1 MKVIYY
7 RRADGSIRT
16 FHGAGKIPEYQ
27 LPERVKE
34 YNNNSKTDQAFVTDL
49 PEGSLEAHLFQQA
62 QARARLDLD
71 TLTIRYSGST
81 KSIITYDENGEIVLA
96 IDPDDLDIVIRLEP
110 VDRRLLLP
118 VVVIPRHRDG
128 IGDGYLCAGRQGRV
142 RHDIKGAGKACH
154 GHRDLL
160 VL

>member
-1 MKVIYY
+1 MKVIHY

-16 FHGAGKIPEYQ
+16 YHGAGKIPEYQ

-71 TLTIRYSGST
+71 KL
-81 KSIITYDENGEIVLA
+81 
-96 IDPDDLDIVIRLEP
+96 
-110 VDRRLLLP
+110 
-118 VVVIPRHRDG
+118 
-128 IGDGYLCAGRQGRV
+128 
-142 RHDIKGAGKACH
+142 
-154 GHRDLL
+154 RDLRATL
-160 VL
+160 ADADSLICDLICQAEEGK

>member
-49 PEGSLEAHLFQQA
+49 P
-62 QARARLDLD
+62 
-71 TLTIRYSGST
+71 
-81 KSIITYDENGEIVLA
+81 
-96 IDPDDLDIVIRLEP
+96 
-110 VDRRLLLP
+110 
-118 VVVIPRHRDG
+118 
-128 IGDGYLCAGRQGRV
+128 RV
-142 RHDIKGAGKACH
+142 
-154 GHRDLL
+154 
-160 VL
+160 

>member
-16 FHGAGKIPEYQ
+16 YHGAGKIPEYQ

-49 PEGSLEAHLFQQA
+49 PEGSFEAHLFQQA

-71 TLTIRYSGST
+71 TLQDLRAT
-81 KSIITYDENGEIVLA
+81 LA
-96 IDPDDLDIVIRLEP
+96 YADSLICDLISQAEE
-110 VDRRLLLP
+110 
-118 VVVIPRHRDG
+118 
-128 IGDGYLCAGRQGRV
+128 GR
-142 RHDIKGAGKACH
+142 
-154 GHRDLL
+154 
-160 VL
+160 